1 MKESWNERI
10 HTGFKALDLGF
21 NDISND
27 VLAHL
32 KGFAFKFHK
41 SFLEKRFQNDDHVY
55 KSFLDMLNMYWKEQK
70 GINEVY
76 HEVAALFDDQPDL
89 LDEFTKFMPD
99 ASAAASAHNASL
111 GRHRYNEQ
119 RSSAMGPHKQA
130 QTDIKPRGGNLQV
143 RINGSI

>member
-1 MKESWNERI
+1 MNGFTQACSW
-10 HTGFKALDLGF
+10 FKALDLGF

-99 ASAAASAHNASL
+99 ASAAASAHN
-111 GRHRYNEQ
+111 
-119 RSSAMGPHKQA
+119 
-130 QTDIKPRGGNLQV
+130 V
-143 RINGSI
+143 